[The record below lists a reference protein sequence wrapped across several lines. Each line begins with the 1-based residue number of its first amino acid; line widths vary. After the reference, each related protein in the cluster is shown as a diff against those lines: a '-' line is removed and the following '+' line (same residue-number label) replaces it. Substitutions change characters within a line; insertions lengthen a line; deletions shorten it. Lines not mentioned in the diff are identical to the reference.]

1 MTTVFKFKLHVVNRT
16 GAVYHGLCVKS
27 LSASIQINLSDVSS
41 DQKGKTVCTI

>member
-27 LSASIQINLSDVSS
+27 LSASIQMKLSDVSS